1 MMTQKATVVISG
13 QDALNKKIQHMRKA
27 GVDSIHVVSDFDQT
41 LTKRLVEGKKLPS
54 VYAELNKY
62 LGAEYS
68 EKERV
73 LFDTYYQ
80 YETSPS
86 IPLKVKCEKMMEWW
100 QRHLQLMIEYG
111 LDKQTLHQVA
121 KHREL
126 SFRDNANEFF
136 SLLAANKI
144 PFLIFS
150 AGLGDVITD
159 VLQLD
164 GMLTKN
170 IHVISNVF
178 DFDGTGKVRGYANHV
193 IHSFN
198 KNEVEV
204 KHHPYH
210 EEVEQRKNVIL
221 LGDMIE
227 DLGMIAGIHHECVI
241 SIGFLNENASE
252 RLDDYAKAF
261 DLVILH
267 DGSLEKA
274 VWLVKEI
281 LR

>member
-1 MMTQKATVVISG
+1 MNEKGTVVISA
-13 QDALNKKIQHMRKA
+13 QDALNKKIQQMRKA
-27 GVDSIHVVSDFDQT
+27 GIDSIHVVSDFDQT

-68 EKERV
+68 AKERI
-73 LFDTYYQ
+73 LFDTYYP
-80 YETSPS
+80 YETNPS
-86 IPLKVKCEKMMEWW
+86 IPMNVKCEKMLEWW
-100 QRHLQLMIEYG
+100 QLHLQLMMEYS
-111 LDKQTLHQVA
+111 LDKQTLHRVA

-126 SFRDNANEFF
+126 SFRDNTNEFF
-136 SLLAANKI
+136 SLLATNKI

-178 DFDGTGKVRGYANHV
+178 DFDEHGKVTGYKNHI

-210 EEVEQRKNVIL
+210 KEVEKRKNVIL

-227 DLGMIAGIHHECVI
+227 DLGMIAGIHHDCVI
-241 SIGFLNENASE
+241 SIGFLNEKVDE
-252 RLDDYAKAF
+252 RLDAYTKAF
-261 DLVILH
+261 DIVILH
-267 DGSLEKA
+267 DGSMEKA